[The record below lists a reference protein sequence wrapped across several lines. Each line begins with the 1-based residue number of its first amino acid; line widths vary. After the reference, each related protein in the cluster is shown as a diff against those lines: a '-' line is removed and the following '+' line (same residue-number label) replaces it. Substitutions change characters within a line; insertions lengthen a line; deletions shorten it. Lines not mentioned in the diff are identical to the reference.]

1 MSNPRD
7 QKDFLHQLMSELL
20 PAVYRARDK
29 EFAAEPSHQSDDK
42 SGHACDAEPS
52 GPLGE
57 FLSIISAQAALLDED
72 IRRLYDNCF
81 IETCEE
87 WVVPYIGDL
96 IGYQLVLPPVEWVNH
111 NARTPQ
117 ERPAFFSVRR
127 EVANT
132 IRYRRRKGSLALLEV
147 IARDIAGW
155 HARAVEFSPLL
166 AATPS
171 VRYATFREEAFQR
184 GGLAN
189 IRDAKALDLVQAM
202 NGACNTMAHT
212 IDVRRIASTQ
222 TPGHFNPSHVGL
234 FVCRLKTHSI
244 TDAPARSQE
253 ENGVPHCYTFSVLGN
268 DTMLFTK
275 PQDEASPTQI
285 AGPLNLPIPIRR
297 RAFEQRGDTMMEKN
311 PGMEGK
317 QESMMGA
324 APRRAELVGAA
335 GHHASGTAALAKE
348 GAGKST
354 TQANP
359 EYYGDKEDKKSLFI
373 RVHKWRGSDKDDYD
387 VVAADIIPADLN
399 EWEYQPPR
407 GRVAVD
413 PELGR
418 IAFHPQE
425 RPLDVWVSYYY
436 GFAGDVGGGEYK
448 RNLIPCR
455 PGLASNQAD
464 MKCYRVRATPAD
476 EQPSDTVFPSIQ
488 AALAKWKE
496 ERSLK
501 AIIEIQDSRVYEEP
515 DLALISLDDNQ
526 ELYIYAKSGCRP
538 MMRLL
543 DSSTGRAESLHIEGG
558 MGSRLELNGLLIAG
572 RGLEINNCLGEL
584 AIIHSTLVPGWD
596 AEEKSPGRRG
606 VADDSKKARGGKP
619 SLSLRAPG
627 VSVVISHS
635 ILGPIHIDSTS
646 PGQETQLRIDNS
658 ILDASGA
665 DEPAIC
671 GQHAEDAGVLFLR
684 NTTILGQ
691 VHAYII
697 ESADNTIFA
706 GRVQVK
712 RQQVGCI
719 RFCYVPPESRTP
731 RRYHCQPDLVVANLS
746 GEEKV
751 REATRV
757 RPIFT
762 GTRYGAPDYCQLGS
776 DSAVE
781 ITTGA
786 EDQAEMGVFHD
797 LFQPSRARAL
807 QARLRDYVPGGYES
821 KVLFIN

>member
-1 MSNPRD
+1 MSHPRD
-7 QKDFLHQLMSELL
+7 QKDFLHQLMYELL

-29 EFAAEPSHQSDDK
+29 EFAAQPSHQSDDK
-42 SGHACDAEPS
+42 SGHARDAEPS

-57 FLSIISAQAALLDED
+57 FLSIMSAQAALLDED

-96 IGYQLVLPPVEWVNH
+96 IGYQLVLPPVEWANH

-184 GGLAN
+184 GGLAD

-202 NGACNTMAHT
+202 NGACNTTAHT

-297 RAFEQRGDTMMEKN
+297 RAFESR
-311 PGMEGK
+311 
-317 QESMMGA
+317 S
-324 APRRAELVGAA
+324 VG
-335 GHHASGTAALAKE
+335 
-348 GAGKST
+348 GKST
-354 TQANP
+354 KHANQ
-359 EYYGDKEDKKSLFI
+359 EYYGEGRSLCI
-373 RVHKWRGSDKDDYD
+373 RVHKWKGSDKDDYD

-399 EWEYQPPR
+399 EWEYQPPL

-448 RNLIPCR
+448 RNLTEYKS
-455 PGLASNQAD
+455 LLSNNQD
-464 MKCYRVRATPAD
+464 GVKCYRVCATPTGK
-476 EQPSDTVFPSIQ
+476 PRSYTVFPSVQ

-496 ERSLK
+496 ERSRK
-501 AIIEIQDSRVYEEP
+501 AFIEIQDSRVYEEP
-515 DLALISLDDNQ
+515 DLGMISLDDNQ
-526 ELYIYAKSGCRP
+526 ELHIYAKSGCRP

-646 PGQETQLRIDNS
+646 PGQETRLRIDNS

-684 NTTILGQ
+684 NNTILGQ

-706 GRVQVK
+706 GHVQVK

-719 RFCYVPPESRTP
+719 RFCYVPPESCTP
-731 RRYHCQPDLVVANLS
+731 RRYHCQPDLVVANRS

-762 GTRYGAPDYCQLGS
+762 GTQYGAPDYCQLGY
-776 DSAVE
+776 DSPAE

-786 EDQAEMGVFHD
+786 EDQSEMGVFHD
-797 LFQPSRARAL
+797 LFQPSRARTL